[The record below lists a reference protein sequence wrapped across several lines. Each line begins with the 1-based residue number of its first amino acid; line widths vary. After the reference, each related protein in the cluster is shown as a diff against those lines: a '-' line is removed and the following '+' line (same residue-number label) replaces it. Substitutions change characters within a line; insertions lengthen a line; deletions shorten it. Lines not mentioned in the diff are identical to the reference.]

1 MSFKAFSLLVGLT
14 LTTSTLLGA
23 EPRAIMPEKHLDL
36 FDAYC
41 MDCHDADT
49 QKGKVNLE
57 DLPLEVNTLQHAELW
72 QKVLNVMNSGEMPPE
87 NKRQPEKVE
96 KADFLEDLAK
106 TMVLARKKLSDSG
119 GQITMRRLN
128 RREYQ
133 NTMKSLTGVSLNVD
147 SLPADG
153 GSGTFDTVGASQFI
167 SSDQFEQYLEL
178 GRTAVDEAFARYSAM
193 AKPSTVFRVEPE
205 KTINVEHL
213 EMIKKMEER
222 LAHVKPWMDSVDKA
236 VKAPENQAIMAQL
249 RQEQPDIDTHAFRI
263 YRMSNRLKGVM
274 ELKHFGGD
282 PDSAMNFYQLDY
294 RTKYESL
301 KYFTE
306 LPHNERGTYLRYT
319 SGVVRLDIPS
329 PKERSKLVPGKYKV
343 RFKAGIVEGTP
354 TERHFIEVGHPQRV
368 NNVPSGFANPPLSV
382 HQVTGTI
389 ENPQVIESIV
399 EVSIDGPKEFG
410 IQERMPKD
418 FKTRIQKH
426 HADRRKNGHGTT
438 PALWVDWIELEGPI
452 QENQSTKLEI
462 TRVEPEKTINPANE
476 EYIKQVEARQERFK
490 QWKKGVDEAAKS
502 PKNQAIIAG
511 IRKKDRLIDHPN
523 RFYGYAEHFKGAPD
537 PSEFGFLDSKKAAA
551 SDPSRSKNLALHKH
565 YLSLPH
571 RDTGSYLKLT
581 HGTGRVIVPRKK
593 KDLQP
598 GNYVVRVRVGVV
610 KGTPASRR
618 FIEVGHPQRDIDSRD
633 WGLKGKPIGVRQVTG
648 TIEAPQ
654 IIEFP
659 VDLRSG
665 MPQEFAVQEKQP
677 NTGNLKVLW
686 DDHNR
691 LVKENGYGHPPAIWV
706 DWVELEGP
714 IPSNYVPK
722 SNITRVE
729 AEQVVNPK
737 QEEFIKGKEKWFV
750 RFRQWKKG
758 VDAVVNTPEN
768 QAIIAE
774 IAKTEKRILEPYRFY
789 SIADRLKGTPDAK
802 DFGFNDAPNAN
813 SANPARPSPYKYF
826 KHYVGL
832 PHRDRGAYL
841 MPTKGP
847 GRVVVAPEKLPR
859 GNYTLR
865 ARVGLVEDSDP
876 SRHFIQF
883 GHPQR
888 IYHGLDWDYGLEG
901 RAISTHQVTGTIE
914 NPQVIEISIEVGAD
928 TPLEFSVQ
936 EKQPNNGDMKALW
949 KTYNA
954 AIKENG
960 FGIPPAIWVDWVE
973 LEGPHD
979 PNRPKTW
986 KQRREVE
993 HHANAKV
1000 GGTYSDYFKGGHD
1013 NAQAF
1018 LKTGK
1023 PQKDIIDE
1031 DRAQFIIREFEKK
1044 GPSYR
1049 RYLDSNLTKSGSL
1062 LTTNVYNQEFISLP
1076 PEDLSGWKKTKHVVE
1091 ALPAG
1096 NYKLRFRVGALQ
1108 SAEKKRHFV
1117 SIGAVPAK
1125 DQFNLLDTFQVTG
1138 TIDNPQVIEAS
1149 VQLSKNGPRKFAV
1162 RERGDPKA
1170 MQSRMLSAIKKTGL
1184 GLTPALWIDW
1194 VEWEGPLPSAKP
1206 KMFKQRRQAE
1216 KYATAKVKR
1225 KYESYF
1231 KAGYDAALAFQ
1242 KDGIPRPEVGVK
1254 DLDEAK
1260 FRIRRYE
1267 MEAASQLRYLND
1279 PLTKTGSL
1287 LGVFDRNGNLNSE
1300 EFIEI
1305 SMDPLGFKK
1314 KSKPLPLG
1322 KYRVRVRMGSV
1333 AGTSPDRHFA
1343 VLGSVSNGESRNVD
1357 GDGFSLLETFQV
1369 TGTTHDP
1376 QVFETTVEL
1385 TLNGSR
1391 KFSLREKSNLMAD
1404 TLRGKREIYKGG
1416 MAPPPALWVDW
1427 VEWEGPLQDKVQDGG
1442 LVSILQNNLSGTVD
1456 TEEERARSI
1465 FQRFCVEAFRQ
1476 VAPDPTFIDQ
1486 LVGLYQ
1492 RRITAGD
1499 SFDVAI
1505 RTPLSVILASPGF
1518 LYLDEPNMKESKRP
1532 LNDRELAVRL
1542 AYFLWSSP
1550 PDARLFALAKR
1561 NELSNPATL
1570 RAEVDRMIADPR
1582 SEEFV
1587 AGFVHQWLH
1596 MERLDFF
1603 QFDTKLHR
1611 EFDESVRASARKE
1624 VYESFALLLRDQ
1636 EGGHIGKLLK
1646 SDYVMINGLL
1656 GTYYGIDGVS
1666 GDHFRK
1672 VSLPPDSPR
1681 GGLLGTAAVLAMGS
1695 DGIES
1700 SPVERGAW
1708 VLRYLLNDPPP
1719 PAPPNVP
1726 QLSRLADKPLTA
1738 RERVLA
1744 HQEEPQCASCHRK
1757 IDPIGFGLE
1766 NFTAAGKWRTEDKH
1780 GKKTYDI
1787 DPSGKFHKGPEFA
1800 DYFEMRDLIA
1810 QKENDFARGFTEH
1823 LIGYGLGRPFGFTD
1837 EDLANEIT
1845 SVAKQ
1850 EDHSV
1855 SAFVHA
1861 LVQSKAFITK

>member
-1 MSFKAFSLLVGLT
+1 MSSKLFSLLVGLT
-14 LTTSTLLGA
+14 LTTSTLSGA
-23 EPRAIMPEKHLDL
+23 ELRAIVPEKHLDL
-36 FDAYC
+36 MFDYC
-41 MDCHDADT
+41 MDCHNADT

-57 DLPLEVNTLQHAELW
+57 DLPLEVDTLQHAELW
-72 QKVLNVMNSGEMPPE
+72 QKVLDVLNSGEMPPE
-87 NKRQPEKVE
+87 NKRQPEKVA

-133 NTMKSLTGVSLNVD
+133 NTIKSLTGVSLNVE

-153 GSGTFDTVGASQFI
+153 GAGSFDTVGASQFI

-178 GRTAVDEAFARYSAM
+178 GRTAVDEAFARHSAM

-205 KTINVEHL
+205 KTVNVEHL

-222 LAHVKPWMDSVDKA
+222 LAQVKPWMDSVDKA
-236 VKAPENQAIMAQL
+236 VKAPENEAIMAQF
-249 RQEQPDIDTHAFRI
+249 RQEHPDIDTHAFRI

-301 KYFTE
+301 KYFAE

-319 SGVVRLDIPS
+319 SGIVRLDIPS

-354 TERHFIEVGHPQRV
+354 IERHFIEVGHPRRTSP
-368 NNVPSGFANPPLSV
+368 VPSGFANPPLSV

-418 FKTRIQKH
+418 FKARMQKH
-426 HADRRKNGHGTT
+426 HADRRKNGHGTP

-452 QENQSTKLEI
+452 QENQSPKLEI

-476 EYIKQVEARQERFK
+476 KIIKKAEATQDRFK

-502 PKNQAIIAG
+502 PENQAIIAE
-511 IRKKDRLIDHPN
+511 IRKKNRLIDHPN
-523 RFYGYAEHFKGAPD
+523 RFYIFAEHFKNV
-537 PSEFGFLDSKKAAA
+537 PSPKDFGFLDFQKAAA
-551 SDPSRSKNLALHKH
+551 ADPSRSKNLALLKH
-565 YLSLPH
+565 YASLPH
-571 RDTGSYLKLT
+571 RDTGTYLKLT
-581 HGTGRVIVPRKK
+581 HGTGRVIVAPKK
-593 KDLQP
+593 MPVGD
-598 GNYVVRVRVGVV
+598 YIFRVRLGTV
-610 KGTPASRR
+610 KGTPAARK
-618 FIEVGHPQRDIDSRD
+618 FIEIGHPQRDIESRD
-633 WGLKGKPIGVRQVTG
+633 WGLKGKPISVHQVTG

-654 IIEFP
+654 IMEIPIE
-659 VDLRSG
+659 VRSDTTR
-665 MPQEFAVQEKQP
+665 EFAVQEKQP
-677 NTGNLKVLW
+677 NNANLKTLW
-686 DDHNR
+686 NEHNQ
-691 LVKENGYGHPPAIWV
+691 LKAENGYGHPPAIWV

-714 IPSNYVPK
+714 
-722 SNITRVE
+722 
-729 AEQVVNPK
+729 
-737 QEEFIKGKEKWFV
+737 
-750 RFRQWKKG
+750 
-758 VDAVVNTPEN
+758 
-768 QAIIAE
+768 
-774 IAKTEKRILEPYRFY
+774 
-789 SIADRLKGTPDAK
+789 
-802 DFGFNDAPNAN
+802 
-813 SANPARPSPYKYF
+813 
-826 KHYVGL
+826 
-832 PHRDRGAYL
+832 
-841 MPTKGP
+841 
-847 GRVVVAPEKLPR
+847 
-859 GNYTLR
+859 
-865 ARVGLVEDSDP
+865 
-876 SRHFIQF
+876 
-883 GHPQR
+883 
-888 IYHGLDWDYGLEG
+888 
-901 RAISTHQVTGTIE
+901 
-914 NPQVIEISIEVGAD
+914 
-928 TPLEFSVQ
+928 
-936 EKQPNNGDMKALW
+936 
-949 KTYNA
+949 
-954 AIKENG
+954 
-960 FGIPPAIWVDWVE
+960 
-973 LEGPHD
+973 HD
-979 PNRPKTW
+979 PNRLKTW

-1000 GGTYSDYFKGGHD
+1000 GGTYNDYFKGGHD
-1013 NAQAF
+1013 KAQSF

-1023 PQKDIIDE
+1023 PQKDIVDE
-1031 DRAQFIIREFEKK
+1031 DRAHFVIREFENK

-1062 LTTNVYNQEFISLP
+1062 LGFSYKQEFIALP
-1076 PEDLSGWKKTKHVVE
+1076 PEHPSGWSKTQHIVDT
-1091 ALPAG
+1091 LPAG
-1096 NYKLRFRVGALQ
+1096 HYKLRFSVGALQ
-1108 SAEKKRHFV
+1108 STEKKRHFV

-1125 DQFNLLDTFQVTG
+1125 DQFNLLDTFQVSG
-1138 TIDNPQVIEAS
+1138 TVDNPQVIEVP

-1170 MQSRMLSAIKKTGL
+1170 MQARMLSAIKETGL

-1242 KDGIPRPEVGVK
+1242 KDGIPRPAVGVK

-1279 PLTKTGSL
+1279 PLTKSGSL

-1333 AGTSPDRHFA
+1333 EGTSPDRHFA
-1343 VLGSVSNGESRNVD
+1343 VLGSVSNGGSRNVD
-1357 GDGFSLLETFQV
+1357 GDGFNLLETFQV
-1369 TGTTHDP
+1369 TGTTSAP

-1416 MAPPPALWVDW
+1416 MAAPPALWIDW
-1427 VEWEGPLQDKVQDGG
+1427 VEWEGPLQDKVQDDG

-1465 FQRFCVEAFRQ
+1465 FQRFCMEAFRQ
-1476 VAPDPTFIDQ
+1476 VDPDPMFIDQ
-1486 LVGLYQ
+1486 LVGLYK

-1611 EFDESVRASARKE
+1611 EFDESVRVSARKE

-1636 EGGHIGKLLK
+1636 ERGHIGKLLK

-1787 DPSGKFHKGPEFA
+1787 DPSGKFHKGPEFSG
-1800 DYFEMRDLIA
+1800 YFEMRDLIA

-1845 SVAKQ
+1845 SAAKK

>member
-1 MSFKAFSLLVGLT
+1 MSSKISSLLVGLT

-57 DLPLEVNTLQHAELW
+57 DLPLEVNTLPHAELW

-153 GSGTFDTVGASQFI
+153 GSGTFDTIGASQFI

-178 GRTAVDEAFARYSAM
+178 GRTAVDEAFARYSTM
-193 AKPSTVFRVEPE
+193 EKPSMIFRVEPE
-205 KTINVEHL
+205 KTIN
-213 EMIKKMEER
+213 
-222 LAHVKPWMDSVDKA
+222 S
-236 VKAPENQAIMAQL
+236 
-249 RQEQPDIDTHAFRI
+249 
-263 YRMSNRLKGVM
+263 
-274 ELKHFGGD
+274 
-282 PDSAMNFYQLDY
+282 
-294 RTKYESL
+294 
-301 KYFTE
+301 
-306 LPHNERGTYLRYT
+306 
-319 SGVVRLDIPS
+319 
-329 PKERSKLVPGKYKV
+329 
-343 RFKAGIVEGTP
+343 
-354 TERHFIEVGHPQRV
+354 
-368 NNVPSGFANPPLSV
+368 
-382 HQVTGTI
+382 
-389 ENPQVIESIV
+389 
-399 EVSIDGPKEFG
+399 
-410 IQERMPKD
+410 
-418 FKTRIQKH
+418 
-426 HADRRKNGHGTT
+426 
-438 PALWVDWIELEGPI
+438 
-452 QENQSTKLEI
+452 
-462 TRVEPEKTINPANE
+462 ANE
-476 EYIKQVEARQERFK
+476 EYIKQVEARQERFN

-502 PKNQAIIAG
+502 PENQAFIAE

-537 PSEFGFLDSKKAAA
+537 PSDFGFLDSKKAAA
-551 SDPSRSKNLALHKH
+551 SDPLRSKNLALHKH
-565 YLSLPH
+565 YVSLPY
-571 RDTGSYLKLT
+571 RDTGTYLKLT

-598 GNYVVRVRVGVV
+598 GSYIVRVRVGAV

-618 FIEVGHPQRDIDSRD
+618 FIEVGHPQRDIDSRN
-633 WGLKGKPIGVRQVTG
+633 WGLKGKPISVRQVTG

-659 VDLRSG
+659 IDLRSG

-686 DDHNR
+686 DDHNKLR
-691 LVKENGYGHPPAIWV
+691 AENGYGHPPAIWI

-714 IPSNYVPK
+714 
-722 SNITRVE
+722 
-729 AEQVVNPK
+729 
-737 QEEFIKGKEKWFV
+737 
-750 RFRQWKKG
+750 
-758 VDAVVNTPEN
+758 
-768 QAIIAE
+768 
-774 IAKTEKRILEPYRFY
+774 L
-789 SIADRLKGTPDAK
+789 
-802 DFGFNDAPNAN
+802 
-813 SANPARPSPYKYF
+813 
-826 KHYVGL
+826 
-832 PHRDRGAYL
+832 
-841 MPTKGP
+841 
-847 GRVVVAPEKLPR
+847 
-859 GNYTLR
+859 
-865 ARVGLVEDSDP
+865 
-876 SRHFIQF
+876 
-883 GHPQR
+883 
-888 IYHGLDWDYGLEG
+888 
-901 RAISTHQVTGTIE
+901 
-914 NPQVIEISIEVGAD
+914 
-928 TPLEFSVQ
+928 
-936 EKQPNNGDMKALW
+936 
-949 KTYNA
+949 
-954 AIKENG
+954 
-960 FGIPPAIWVDWVE
+960 
-973 LEGPHD
+973 D

-1062 LTTNVYNQEFISLP
+1062 LTTNIYNKEFISLP

-1096 NYKLRFRVGALQ
+1096 NYKLRFRVGAVQ
-1108 SAEKKRHFV
+1108 STQKERHYIALG
-1117 SIGAVPAK
+1117 SVPAK
-1125 DQFNLLDTFQVTG
+1125 DQFNLLDTFQVSG
-1138 TIDNPQVIEAS
+1138 TIDNPQVIEVP

-1170 MQSRMLSAIKKTGL
+1170 MQARMLSAIKETGL
-1184 GLTPALWIDW
+1184 SLTPALWIDW
-1194 VEWEGPLPSAKP
+1194 VEWEGPIPAAKP
-1206 KMFKQRRQAE
+1206 KMFKQRREVEQ
-1216 KYATAKVKR
+1216 YATAKVKR
-1225 KYESYF
+1225 KYESFF
-1231 KAGYDAALAFQ
+1231 KAGYEAALAFQ
-1242 KDGIPRPEVGVK
+1242 KDGIPRPAVGVK

-1267 MEAASQLRYLND
+1267 MEAPSQLRYLND
-1279 PLTKTGSL
+1279 PLTKDGSL

-1305 SMDPLGFKK
+1305 SMDSPGAKK

-1322 KYRVRVRMGSV
+1322 EYRIRVRMGSV
-1333 AGTSPDRHFA
+1333 EGTSPDRHFG
-1343 VLGSVSNGESRNVD
+1343 VLGSVNK
-1357 GDGFSLLETFQV
+1357 GDEFSLLETFQV
-1369 TGTTHDP
+1369 TGTTNDP

-1385 TLNGSR
+1385 TLNGTR
-1391 KFSLREKSNLMAD
+1391 KFSLREKSNLRAD
-1404 TLRGKREIYKGG
+1404 TLRGKREVYKDG

-1427 VEWEGPLQDKVQDGG
+1427 VEWEGPLQDNFEDGG
-1442 LVSILQNNLSGTVD
+1442 LVKILQNNLNGIVD
-1456 TEEERARSI
+1456 TQEKRARRI
-1465 FQRFCVEAFRQ
+1465 FQQFCVEAFRR
-1476 VAPDPTFIDQ
+1476 VEPAPQFIDQ
-1486 LVGLYQ
+1486 LVGLYKT
-1492 RRITAGD
+1492 RIAAGD

-1505 RTPLSVILASPGF
+1505 RTPMSVILASPGF
-1518 LYLDEPNMKESKRP
+1518 IYLDEPNTTASKRP
-1532 LNDRELAVRL
+1532 LNDRELAVRI

-1550 PDARLFALAKR
+1550 PDARLFTLAKK
-1561 NELSNPATL
+1561 NELSQPATL

-1624 VYESFALLLRDQ
+1624 VYESFALLLSDQ
-1636 EGGHIGKLLK
+1636 EEGRLGKLLK

-1656 GTYYGIDGVS
+1656 GTYYGIEGVT

-1672 VSLPPDSPR
+1672 VSLPASSPR

-1766 NFTAAGKWRTEDKH
+1766 NFTAAGKWRTEDRH
-1780 GKKTYDI
+1780 GKKTYEI
-1787 DPSGKFHKGPEFA
+1787 DPSGKFHKGPEFSN
-1800 DYFEMRDLIA
+1800 YFEMRDLIA

-1837 EDLANEIT
+1837 EDLANEILSSASDQEN
-1845 SVAKQ
+1845 SVI
-1850 EDHSV
+1850 S
-1855 SAFVHA
+1855 FVHA
-1861 LVQSKAFITK
+1861 LVQSKAFFTK

>member
-1 MSFKAFSLLVGLT
+1 LVGLT
-14 LTTSTLLGA
+14 LTTSTLSGA
-23 EPRAIMPEKHLDL
+23 ELRAIVPEKHLDL
-36 FDAYC
+36 MYDHC
-41 MDCHDADT
+41 MDCHNADT

-57 DLPLEVNTLQHAELW
+57 DLPLEVDTLQHAELW
-72 QKVLNVMNSGEMPPE
+72 QKVLDVMNSGEMPPE
-87 NKRQPEKVE
+87 NKRQPEKVA

-133 NTMKSLTGVSLNVD
+133 NTIKSLTGVSLNVE

-153 GSGTFDTVGASQFI
+153 GAGSFDTVGASQFI

-178 GRTAVDEAFARYSAM
+178 GRTAVDEAFARHSAM

-205 KTINVEHL
+205 KTVNMEHL

-222 LAHVKPWMDSVDKA
+222 LAQVKSWMDSVDKA
-236 VKAPENQAIMAQL
+236 VKAPENEAIMAQL
-249 RQEQPDIDTHAFRI
+249 RQEHPDIDTHAFRI

-301 KYFTE
+301 KYFAE

-319 SGVVRLDIPS
+319 SGIVRLDIPS
-329 PKERSKLVPGKYKV
+329 PKERSKLVPGKYKL

-354 TERHFIEVGHPQRV
+354 IERHFIEVGHPRRTSP
-368 NNVPSGFANPPLSV
+368 VPSGFANPPLSV

-418 FKTRIQKH
+418 FKARIQKH
-426 HADRRKNGHGTT
+426 HADRRKNGHGTP
-438 PALWVDWIELEGPI
+438 PAIWVDWIELEGPI
-452 QENQSTKLEI
+452 QDGAVQTFRVEPEETVNVMSANWMKQLEKTHQRYLSWKAGVDKAALAPENQQALEKIRKKYNLTDLTNSIRLYQNADLLKGVPDAKNFGFKDSNDAEFSFRGGYDRMYAYQKHYSELPLSDSGTYLKLGWGFQRIVISPPADKLAPGEYKLRIRAGSVIGSDPNRHYIQIGYPQRNNDVPAGFAGKPISGHQVNGTTENPEIIETIVKIGSGNPNEFAIQERQPEDRDTYRKQFYRIKKENGYGYPPAVWIDWAELEGPIKDKQIIESSI

-476 EYIKQVEARQERFK
+476 KIIKKAEATQDRFK

-502 PKNQAIIAG
+502 PENQAIIAE
-511 IRKKDRLIDHPN
+511 IRKKNRLIDHPN
-523 RFYGYAEHFKGAPD
+523 RFYIFAEHFKNVPNPKD
-537 PSEFGFLDSKKAAA
+537 FGFLDFQKAAA
-551 SDPSRSKNLALHKH
+551 ADPSRSKNLALLKH
-565 YLSLPH
+565 YASLPH
-571 RDTGSYLKLT
+571 RDTGTYLKLT
-581 HGTGRVIVPRKK
+581 HGTGRVIVAPKK
-593 KDLQP
+593 MPVGD
-598 GNYVVRVRVGVV
+598 YIFRVRLGTV
-610 KGTPASRR
+610 KGTPAARK
-618 FIEVGHPQRDIDSRD
+618 FIEIGHPQRDIESRD
-633 WGLKGKPIGVRQVTG
+633 WGLKGKPISVHQVTG

-654 IIEFP
+654 IMEIPIE
-659 VDLRSG
+659 VRSDTTR
-665 MPQEFAVQEKQP
+665 EFAVQEKQP
-677 NTGNLKVLW
+677 NNANLKALW
-686 DDHNR
+686 NEHNQ
-691 LVKENGYGHPPAIWV
+691 LKAENGYGHPPAIW
-706 DWVELEGP
+706 
-714 IPSNYVPK
+714 I
-722 SNITRVE
+722 
-729 AEQVVNPK
+729 
-737 QEEFIKGKEKWFV
+737 
-750 RFRQWKKG
+750 
-758 VDAVVNTPEN
+758 
-768 QAIIAE
+768 
-774 IAKTEKRILEPYRFY
+774 
-789 SIADRLKGTPDAK
+789 
-802 DFGFNDAPNAN
+802 
-813 SANPARPSPYKYF
+813 
-826 KHYVGL
+826 
-832 PHRDRGAYL
+832 
-841 MPTKGP
+841 
-847 GRVVVAPEKLPR
+847 
-859 GNYTLR
+859 
-865 ARVGLVEDSDP
+865 
-876 SRHFIQF
+876 
-883 GHPQR
+883 
-888 IYHGLDWDYGLEG
+888 
-901 RAISTHQVTGTIE
+901 
-914 NPQVIEISIEVGAD
+914 
-928 TPLEFSVQ
+928 
-936 EKQPNNGDMKALW
+936 
-949 KTYNA
+949 
-954 AIKENG
+954 
-960 FGIPPAIWVDWVE
+960 DWVE

-1000 GGTYSDYFKGGHD
+1000 GGTYNDYFKGGHD
-1013 NAQAF
+1013 KAQAF

-1023 PQKDIIDE
+1023 PQKDIVDE
-1031 DRAQFIIREFEKK
+1031 DRAQFFIREFENK

-1062 LTTNVYNQEFISLP
+1062 LGFSYKQEFIALP
-1076 PEDLSGWKKTKHVVE
+1076 PEHPSGWSKTQHIVDT
-1091 ALPAG
+1091 LPAG
-1096 NYKLRFRVGALQ
+1096 HYKLRFSVGALQ
-1108 SAEKKRHFV
+1108 STEKKRHFV

-1125 DQFNLLDTFQVTG
+1125 DQFNLLDTFQVSG
-1138 TIDNPQVIEAS
+1138 TVDNPQVIEVP

-1170 MQSRMLSAIKKTGL
+1170 MKARMLSAIKETGL

-1206 KMFKQRRQAE
+1206 KMFKQRREVE

-1242 KDGIPRPEVGVK
+1242 KDGIPRPAVGVK

-1279 PLTKTGSL
+1279 PLTKSGSL

-1333 AGTSPDRHFA
+1333 EGTSPDRHFA
-1343 VLGSVSNGESRNVD
+1343 VLGSVSNGGSRNVD
-1357 GDGFSLLETFQV
+1357 GDGFNLLETFQV
-1369 TGTTHDP
+1369 TGTTSAP

-1416 MAPPPALWVDW
+1416 MAAPPALWVDW
-1427 VEWEGPLQDKVQDGG
+1427 VEWEGPLQDKVQDDR

-1476 VAPDPTFIDQ
+1476 VDPDPMFIDQ
-1486 LVGLYQ
+1486 LVGLYK

-1656 GTYYGIDGVS
+1656 GTYYGIDGVN

-1672 VSLPPDSPR
+1672 VSLPADSPR

-1726 QLSRLADKPLTA
+1726 QLSRLAEKPLTA

-1845 SVAKQ
+1845 SAAKK

>member
-1 MSFKAFSLLVGLT
+1 MSSNLSSLLVGLI
-14 LTTSTLLGA
+14 LTTSTLWSA
-23 EPRAIMPEKHLDL
+23 EPKVLVPEKHLDL
-36 FDAYC
+36 LDTYC

-57 DLPLEVNTLQHAELW
+57 ALPLSVDTLQHAELW
-72 QKVLNVMNSGEMPPE
+72 QKVLDVLNSGEMPPE

-178 GRTAVDEAFARYSAM
+178 GRTAVDEAFARYSTI
-193 AKPSTVFRVEPE
+193 AKPSKVFRVEPE
-205 KTINVEHL
+205 KTVNVEHL

-222 LAHVKPWMDSVDKA
+222 LALVKPWMDSVDKA
-236 VKAPENQAIMAQL
+236 VKSPGNEAIMAQL
-249 RQEQPDIDTHAFRI
+249 RQEQPDIDKHAFRI
-263 YRMSNRLKGVM
+263 YRMSKRLKGVM

-294 RTKYESL
+294 RTKYESF
-301 KYFTE
+301 KYFAA

-319 SGVVRLDIPS
+319 SGIVRLDIPS
-329 PKERSKLVPGKYKV
+329 PKGRLKLVPGKYKL

-354 TERHFIEVGHPQRV
+354 IERHFIEVGHPQRV
-368 NNVPSGFANPPLSV
+368 NKVPSGFANPPLSV

-389 ENPQVIESIV
+389 GNPQVIESIV
-399 EVSIDGPKEFG
+399 DVSIDGPKEFG
-410 IQERMPKD
+410 IQERMPKV
-418 FKTRIQKH
+418 FKTRMQKH
-426 HADRRKNGHGTT
+426 HADRRKNGHGTP

-452 QENQSTKLEI
+452 QENQSPKLEI

-502 PKNQAIIAG
+502 PENQAIIAG
-511 IRKKDRLIDHPN
+511 IRKKDRLIEHPN
-523 RFYGYAEHFKGAPD
+523 WFYGYAEHFKGAPD

-565 YLSLPH
+565 YMNLPH
-571 RDTGSYLKLT
+571 RDTGTYLKLT

-593 KDLQP
+593 KELQP
-598 GNYVVRVRVGVV
+598 GNYVVRVRVGAV

-618 FIEVGHPQRDIDSRD
+618 FIEVGHPQRDIDSRN

-659 VDLRSG
+659 IELRSG
-665 MPQEFAVQEKQP
+665 MPKEFAVQEKQL

-686 DDHNR
+686 DEHNK
-691 LVKENGYGHPPAIWV
+691 LKKENGYGHPPAIWI

-714 IPSNYVPK
+714 I
-722 SNITRVE
+722 
-729 AEQVVNPK
+729 
-737 QEEFIKGKEKWFV
+737 
-750 RFRQWKKG
+750 
-758 VDAVVNTPEN
+758 
-768 QAIIAE
+768 
-774 IAKTEKRILEPYRFY
+774 
-789 SIADRLKGTPDAK
+789 
-802 DFGFNDAPNAN
+802 
-813 SANPARPSPYKYF
+813 
-826 KHYVGL
+826 
-832 PHRDRGAYL
+832 
-841 MPTKGP
+841 
-847 GRVVVAPEKLPR
+847 
-859 GNYTLR
+859 
-865 ARVGLVEDSDP
+865 DS
-876 SRHFIQF
+876 
-883 GHPQR
+883 
-888 IYHGLDWDYGLEG
+888 
-901 RAISTHQVTGTIE
+901 
-914 NPQVIEISIEVGAD
+914 
-928 TPLEFSVQ
+928 
-936 EKQPNNGDMKALW
+936 
-949 KTYNA
+949 
-954 AIKENG
+954 
-960 FGIPPAIWVDWVE
+960 
-973 LEGPHD
+973 
-979 PNRPKTW
+979 NRPKTW

-993 HHANAKV
+993 HHANANV
-1000 GGTYSDYFKGGHD
+1000 GGTYNDYFKGGHD
-1013 NAQAF
+1013 KAQAF

-1023 PQKDIIDE
+1023 PQKDIVDE
-1031 DRAQFIIREFEKK
+1031 DRAKFIIREFENK

-1062 LTTNVYNQEFISLP
+1062 LGISYKQEFIALP
-1076 PEDLSGWKKTKHVVE
+1076 PEHPSGWKKTKHVVDT
-1091 ALPAG
+1091 LPAG
-1096 NYKLRFRVGALQ
+1096 HYKLRFSVGALQ

-1125 DQFNLLDTFQVTG
+1125 DQFNLLDTFQVSG
-1138 TIDNPQVIEAS
+1138 TIDNPQVIEVP

-1170 MQSRMLSAIKKTGL
+1170 MQARMLSAIKETGL
-1184 GLTPALWIDW
+1184 GLTPAIWIDW
-1194 VEWEGPLPSAKP
+1194 VEWEGPIPAAKP
-1206 KMFKQRRQAE
+1206 KMFKQRRQVE

-1231 KAGYDAALAFQ
+1231 KAGYEAAIAFQ

-1404 TLRGKREIYKGG
+1404 TLRGKREIYKDG

-1427 VEWEGPLQDKVQDGG
+1427 VEWEGPLQDNFEDGG
-1442 LVSILQNNLSGTVD
+1442 LVKILQNNLNGIVD
-1456 TEEERARSI
+1456 TQEKRARRI
-1465 FQRFCVEAFRQ
+1465 FQQFCVEAFRQ

-1486 LVGLYQ
+1486 LVGLYKT
-1492 RRITAGD
+1492 RIAAGD

-1505 RTPLSVILASPGF
+1505 RTPMSVILASPGF
-1518 LYLDEPNMKESKRP
+1518 IYLDEPNTTASKRL

-1542 AYFLWSSP
+1542 AYLLWSSP

-1636 EGGHIGKLLK
+1636 EGGRLGKLLK

-1656 GTYYGIDGVS
+1656 GTYYGIEGVT

-1672 VSLPPDSPR
+1672 VSLPASSPR

-1766 NFTAAGKWRTEDKH
+1766 NFTAAGKWRTEDRH
-1780 GKKTYDI
+1780 GKKTYEI
-1787 DPSGKFHKGPEFA
+1787 DPSGKFHKGPEFSN
-1800 DYFEMRDLIA
+1800 YFEMRDLIA

-1837 EDLANEIT
+1837 EDLANQILSSAGDQEN
-1845 SVAKQ
+1845 SVI
-1850 EDHSV
+1850 S
-1855 SAFVHA
+1855 FVHA
-1861 LVQSKAFITK
+1861 LVQSKAFSTK

>member
-1 MSFKAFSLLVGLT
+1 
-14 LTTSTLLGA
+14 
-23 EPRAIMPEKHLDL
+23 
-36 FDAYC
+36 
-41 MDCHDADT
+41 
-49 QKGKVNLE
+49 
-57 DLPLEVNTLQHAELW
+57 
-72 QKVLNVMNSGEMPPE
+72 
-87 NKRQPEKVE
+87 
-96 KADFLEDLAK
+96 
-106 TMVLARKKLSDSG
+106 
-119 GQITMRRLN
+119 
-128 RREYQ
+128 
-133 NTMKSLTGVSLNVD
+133 
-147 SLPADG
+147 
-153 GSGTFDTVGASQFI
+153 
-167 SSDQFEQYLEL
+167 
-178 GRTAVDEAFARYSAM
+178 
-193 AKPSTVFRVEPE
+193 
-205 KTINVEHL
+205 
-213 EMIKKMEER
+213 
-222 LAHVKPWMDSVDKA
+222 
-236 VKAPENQAIMAQL
+236 
-249 RQEQPDIDTHAFRI
+249 
-263 YRMSNRLKGVM
+263 
-274 ELKHFGGD
+274 
-282 PDSAMNFYQLDY
+282 
-294 RTKYESL
+294 
-301 KYFTE
+301 
-306 LPHNERGTYLRYT
+306 
-319 SGVVRLDIPS
+319 
-329 PKERSKLVPGKYKV
+329 
-343 RFKAGIVEGTP
+343 
-354 TERHFIEVGHPQRV
+354 
-368 NNVPSGFANPPLSV
+368 
-382 HQVTGTI
+382 
-389 ENPQVIESIV
+389 
-399 EVSIDGPKEFG
+399 
-410 IQERMPKD
+410 
-418 FKTRIQKH
+418 
-426 HADRRKNGHGTT
+426 
-438 PALWVDWIELEGPI
+438 
-452 QENQSTKLEI
+452 
-462 TRVEPEKTINPANE
+462 
-476 EYIKQVEARQERFK
+476 
-490 QWKKGVDEAAKS
+490 
-502 PKNQAIIAG
+502 
-511 IRKKDRLIDHPN
+511 
-523 RFYGYAEHFKGAPD
+523 
-537 PSEFGFLDSKKAAA
+537 
-551 SDPSRSKNLALHKH
+551 
-565 YLSLPH
+565 
-571 RDTGSYLKLT
+571 
-581 HGTGRVIVPRKK
+581 
-593 KDLQP
+593 
-598 GNYVVRVRVGVV
+598 V
-610 KGTPASRR
+610 KGTPAARK
-618 FIEVGHPQRDIDSRD
+618 FIEIGHPQRDIESRD
-633 WGLKGKPIGVRQVTG
+633 WGLKGKPISVHQVTG

-654 IIEFP
+654 IMEIPIE
-659 VDLRSG
+659 VRSDTTR
-665 MPQEFAVQEKQP
+665 EFAVQEKQP
-677 NTGNLKVLW
+677 NNANLKALW
-686 DDHNR
+686 NEHNQ
-691 LVKENGYGHPPAIWV
+691 LKAENGYGHPPAIWI
-706 DWVELEGP
+706 DWAEIEGP
-714 IPSNYVPK
+714 IPLNQVPESK
-722 SNITRVE
+722 ITRVE
-729 AEQVVNPK
+729 AEQMINPK
-737 QEEFIKGKEKWFV
+737 QEKFIREKEKWFE
-750 RFRQWKKG
+750 RFRKWQKG
-758 VDAVVNTPEN
+758 VDAVVSTPEN
-768 QAIIAE
+768 QTIIAE
-774 IAKTEKRILEPYRFY
+774 ISKTEKHLLEPHRFY

-813 SANPARPSPYKYF
+813 SANPARPSTYKYF
-826 KHYVGL
+826 KHYAGL
-832 PHRDRGAYL
+832 PHRNNGAYL

-847 GRVVVAPEKLPR
+847 GRVVVSPEKLPR
-859 GNYTLR
+859 GKYTLR
-865 ARVGLVEDSDP
+865 ARVGIVEGSDP

-888 IYHGLDWDYGLEG
+888 MYNGLEWDYGLKG
-901 RAISTHQVTGTIE
+901 RSISTHQVTGTIA
-914 NPQVIEISIEVGAD
+914 NPQVIEIPIEVGPD
-928 TPLEFSVQ
+928 TPREFAVQ
-936 EKQPNNGDMKALW
+936 EKQPNTGNAKSLW
-949 KTYNA
+949 KTHNA
-954 AIKENG
+954 AVKENG
-960 FGIPPAIWVDWVE
+960 FGIPPAIWVDWFE

-979 PNRPKTW
+979 PNRPKIW

-993 HHANAKV
+993 H
-1000 GGTYSDYFKGGHD
+1000 
-1013 NAQAF
+1013 
-1018 LKTGK
+1018 
-1023 PQKDIIDE
+1023 
-1031 DRAQFIIREFEKK
+1031 
-1044 GPSYR
+1044 
-1049 RYLDSNLTKSGSL
+1049 
-1062 LTTNVYNQEFISLP
+1062 
-1076 PEDLSGWKKTKHVVE
+1076 
-1091 ALPAG
+1091 
-1096 NYKLRFRVGALQ
+1096 
-1108 SAEKKRHFV
+1108 
-1117 SIGAVPAK
+1117 
-1125 DQFNLLDTFQVTG
+1125 
-1138 TIDNPQVIEAS
+1138 
-1149 VQLSKNGPRKFAV
+1149 
-1162 RERGDPKA
+1162 
-1170 MQSRMLSAIKKTGL
+1170 
-1184 GLTPALWIDW
+1184 
-1194 VEWEGPLPSAKP
+1194 
-1206 KMFKQRRQAE
+1206 
-1216 KYATAKVKR
+1216 YATAKVKR
-1225 KYESYF
+1225 KFKNYF

-1242 KDGIPRPEVGVK
+1242 KDGIPRPAVGVK

-1279 PLTKTGSL
+1279 PLTKSGSL

-1333 AGTSPDRHFA
+1333 EGTSPDRHFA
-1343 VLGSVSNGESRNVD
+1343 VLGSVSNGGSRNVD
-1357 GDGFSLLETFQV
+1357 GDGFNLLETFQV

-1416 MAPPPALWVDW
+1416 MAAPPALWVDW
-1427 VEWEGPLQDKVQDGG
+1427 VEWEGPLQDKVQDDG

-1465 FQRFCVEAFRQ
+1465 FQRFCMEAFRQ
-1476 VAPDPTFIDQ
+1476 VDPDPMFIDQ
-1486 LVGLYQ
+1486 LVGLYK

-1787 DPSGKFHKGPEFA
+1787 DPSGKFHKGPEFSG
-1800 DYFEMRDLIA
+1800 YFEMRDLIA

-1845 SVAKQ
+1845 SAAKK